1 MAAIFD
7 VQRPAIVKHINNSYK
22 VTELDAEVT
31 CSILEQV
38 AADGKKRKMNL
49 YNLDMI
55 LSVGYSVN
63 SSKATLKNETLS
75 LTVK

>member
-7 VQRPAIVKHINNSYK
+7 VQRPAIVKHINNRYK
-22 VTELDAEVT
+22 VKELDAEVT